1 MAELSE
7 NKQDN
12 PVSSSIWPRQ
22 FKFNKG
28 RDKGGS
34 SKHHIRLGCGEMK
47 QKITTSARRWLSK
60 Q

>member
-1 MAELSE
+1 MSELSE

-12 PVSSSIWPRQ
+12 PVSSKTWPGQ

-34 SKHHIRLGCGEMK
+34 SKNHIRVRSAEMK
-47 QKITTSARRWLSK
+47 LERNASARR
-60 Q
+60 